1 MFVFAPVRT
10 VESVLSG
17 FVPVRLLFIKLR
29 HIGDA
34 LIMTPTLM
42 ATRKR
47 FPDAEIWVVVR
58 QGCEGILAGC
68 PAIDRLL
75 TAAPA
80 EKWNRGLSSLG
91 SELRLVATLRRQP
104 FACAFELG
112 DSSRGR
118 WLAWLSGAKQLA
130 TDGSLRPLNQWWKR
144 RFTLL
149 EMPVAERKQC
159 HRARKDFLVASRLL
173 SLGDEVPPLCFDRGH
188 TEEWAG
194 AAVRPPFVVFHP
206 GTRWLRKRW
215 PVAHWVELGRWL
227 AARGFQI
234 VISAGPDE
242 EEIGLARQ
250 LETTIGVGT
259 VSTGGRTN
267 WRQLAG
273 LLHRAR
279 LFVGVDTAA
288 MHLAAACQCPT
299 VAIFGPSQ
307 AAYWHPW
314 RVPHALV
321 GPPDAVVA
329 QMRTLELEEQER
341 QGGLLTE
348 QVTLADAQ
356 AGCERMLAET
366 AARDADQAPGLRA
379 ST

>member
-1 MFVFAPVRT
+1 M
-10 VESVLSG
+10 
-17 FVPVRLLFIKLR
+17 RLLFIKLR

-34 LIMTPTLM
+34 LIMTPTLT
-42 ATRKR
+42 AARR
-47 FPDAEIWVVVR
+47 HYPSAEIWVVVR
-58 QGCEGILAGC
+58 QGCDGILAGC
-68 PAIDRLL
+68 PVIDRLL

-80 EKWNRGLSSLG
+80 EKWNRGLNSLG
-91 SELRLVATLRRQP
+91 SEIRLAATLRRQQ
-104 FACAFELG
+104 FDCAFELG

-130 TDGSLRPLNQWWKR
+130 TDGSLRPLSQWWR
-144 RFTLL
+144 RQFTLL
-149 EMPVAERKQC
+149 ELPVAERKQC

-173 SLGDEVPPLCFDRGH
+173 SLGDEVPPLSFARECLED
-188 TEEWAG
+188 WDG
-194 AAVRPPFVVFHP
+194 AAVRPSIIVFHP

-215 PVAHWVELGRWL
+215 PVAHWVELGRRL
-227 AARGFQI
+227 TARGFQI

-242 EEIGLARQ
+242 DEIALAHE
-250 LETTIGVGT
+250 LEKAIGANT
-259 VSTGGRTN
+259 VSTAGRAN

-299 VAIFGPSQ
+299 VAIFGPSH

-321 GPPDAVVA
+321 GPPEAVVA

-348 QVTLADAQ
+348 QVTLADVE
-356 AGCERMLAET
+356 AGCERMLAKT
-366 AARDADQAPGLRA
+366 AARSVD
-379 ST
+379 

>member
-1 MFVFAPVRT
+1 M
-10 VESVLSG
+10 
-17 FVPVRLLFIKLR
+17 RLLFIKLR

-42 ATRKR
+42 ATRRR

-80 EKWNRGLSSLG
+80 EKWNRDLNSLG
-91 SELRLVATLRRQP
+91 SEIRLVATLRRQS
-104 FACAFELG
+104 FDYAFELG

-118 WLAWLSGAKQLA
+118 WLVWLSGAKKIA
-130 TDGSLRPLNQWWKR
+130 TDGSLRPLNPWWRR

-149 EMPVAERKQC
+149 EMPVAERKQS

-173 SLGDEVPPLCFDRGH
+173 SLGDEVPPLCFVRER
-188 TEEWAG
+188 TEDWG
-194 AAVRPPFVVFHP
+194 GSAVCPPFVVFHP

-215 PVAHWVELGRWL
+215 VVAHWVELGRWL
-227 AARGFQI
+227 AGSGFQI
-234 VISAGPDE
+234 VISAGPDDDE
-242 EEIGLARQ
+242 VALAKQ
-250 LETTIGVGT
+250 LETAIGAGT
-259 VSTGGRTN
+259 VSTAGRAN

-273 LLHRAR
+273 LLYRAR

-299 VAIFGPSQ
+299 VAIFGPSHE
-307 AAYWHPW
+307 AYWRPW
-314 RVPHALV
+314 RVPHVLV
-321 GPPDAVVA
+321 GPPADIVG
-329 QMRTLELEEQER
+329 QMRALPLEEQER

-348 QVTLADAQ
+348 QVLLADVE

-366 AARDADQAPGLRA
+366 AQRGAPQGPGFRA

>member
-1 MFVFAPVRT
+1 M
-10 VESVLSG
+10 
-17 FVPVRLLFIKLR
+17 RLLFIKLR

-42 ATRKR
+42 AARR
-47 FPDAEIWVVVR
+47 QYPNAQIWVVVR
-58 QGCEGILAGC
+58 QGCEDILAGC

-80 EKWNRGLSSLG
+80 EKWNRGLSSLS
-91 SELRLVATLRRQP
+91 SEVRLAATLRQQS
-104 FACAFELG
+104 FDCAFELG

-118 WLAWLSGAKQLA
+118 WLAWLSGAKKVA
-130 TDGSLRPLNQWWKR
+130 TDGSLRPLSQWWRR

-149 EMPVAERKQC
+149 EMPVVERKQC
-159 HRARKDFLVASRLL
+159 HRARKDLLVASCLL
-173 SLGDEVPPLCFDRGH
+173 PLGEEVPPLCFARER
-188 TEEWAG
+188 TEDWAV
-194 AAVRPPFVVFHP
+194 ASVPPHFVVFHP
-206 GTRWLRKRW
+206 CTRWLRKRW
-215 PVAHWVELGRWL
+215 PVAHWVELGRRL

-242 EEIGLARQ
+242 EEIAFAQQ
-250 LETTIGVGT
+250 LETTIGAGA
-259 VSTGGRTN
+259 VSTAGRAN

-273 LLHRAR
+273 LLYRAR

-307 AAYWHPW
+307 VAYWHPW

-321 GPPDAVVA
+321 GPPAAVVE
-329 QMRTLELEEQER
+329 QMRTLEPEEQER
-341 QGGLLTE
+341 EGGLLTE
-348 QVTLADAQ
+348 QVTLTAVEA
-356 AGCERMLAET
+356 ACERMLAET
-366 AARDADQAPGLRA
+366 AACGVDQGPGLRA